1 MDIQTVNIAYH
12 YTSVDT
18 FLKMLDGYSD
28 EKKSINFHASYIS
41 SMNDPTEFLYGFGKV
56 IDLLPSIENKLLV
69 FNDNRLSKSLSTKTV
84 KDEFLNQLTGH
95 FMLPFVI
102 CFSNHKDFLPQWEM
116 YGDHCHGI
124 SLGFDIQNYYK
135 VYNDNGRKLL
145 DMTHYDDDE
154 IRAIRVSYKRVSK
167 RHRLV
172 MSLELL
178 YKNYIQAISGKDSS
192 EVEKLKW
199 HYLYNMA
206 FYLSAL
212 IKHKAYSY
220 ESETRILY
228 PCSRRSDIKFKQNS
242 RGSIIPYTNVLIEVN
257 RLKKIVIGPLCDFH
271 TTKLMLEKRLLQLG
285 IEHAKILKSAIPFR

>member
-12 YTSVDT
+12 YMSVDT
-18 FLKMLDGYSD
+18 FCKMLDGSSD
-28 EKKSINFHASYIS
+28 KKGINFHASYIC
-41 SMNDPTEFLYGFGKV
+41 SMNDPTEFRYGFGKV
-56 IDLLPSIENKLLV
+56 MDLLPSIENNLSV
-69 FNDNRLSKSLSTKTV
+69 SNENRLSKSLSAKTV
-84 KDEFLNQLTGH
+84 KDDFLNQLTDN
-95 FMLPFVI
+95 FRLPFVI
-102 CFSNHKDFLPQWEM
+102 CFSNHKDFLPQWKM

-135 VYNDNGRKLL
+135 VYNDNGKKLL

-154 IRAIRVSYKRVSK
+154 IRALRVSYKRVSK

-172 MSLELL
+172 MSIELL
-178 YKNYIQAISGKDSS
+178 YKNYIQDIPGKDSS

-212 IKHKAYSY
+212 IKHKSYSY

-242 RGSIIPYTNVLIEVN
+242 QGSIIPYTNVLIDAE
-257 RLKKIVIGPLCDFH
+257 RLKKIVIGPLCDFQA
-271 TTKLMLEKRLLQLG
+271 TKLMIETRLFQLG
-285 IEHAKILKSAIPFR
+285 VRNVKILKSAIPFR